1 MTDSLVFLPLGGA
14 GEIGMNLGLYGFGD
28 ERSRKWIMI
37 DLGIGF
43 ASGSVPG
50 VDILVPDTSF
60 IEDKDLLAIVLTHGH
75 EDHIGAVLDLYPRVK
90 APIYATPFTAALLA
104 AKTGETIG
112 AATELDVNTVPLGGS
127 IEIGPFDIR
136 FIGVAHSIPE
146 SNALSIVTPLGRVL
160 HTGDWRL
167 DPEPVVGAPTDEA
180 ALREVGEAGVDA
192 MVCDSTNALREGESP
207 SEGEI
212 GKTLAA
218 LIAEAPNRVAVTIF
232 ASNVARIRSV
242 AEAAQSAGRQVVA
255 SGRSMWRMIQVAT
268 ECGYLDGVPPFLDQ
282 NAFSSL
288 PRDKVV
294 LLCTG
299 SQGEERAAL
308 SRISRDDH
316 PEISLAKGDRVVF
329 SSRAIPGNERSVGG
343 VINALIEA
351 GVEVITD
358 RTHLVHVTGHPRR
371 GELRRMYEWV
381 KPKLLVP
388 VHGEAL
394 HMSEQADLARECGIP
409 NVAQVKDGQMLRL
422 LPGPAKVID
431 HVSVGTVA
439 RDGRLLIPS
448 NDPSYRERQ
457 KLTEAG
463 VVLVTLAMNE
473 RGDLMSDIEVETIG
487 MPGEGTRF
495 DAAQVALDAAI
506 NTIEGMP
513 RGRRRDDEK
522 VSDSLRRAV
531 RNTIY
536 QTWGKRPACSV
547 LINWV

>member
-28 ERSRKWIMI
+28 DRSRKWIMV

-43 ASGSVPG
+43 TGGTLPG

-60 IEDKDLLAIVLTHGH
+60 IEEEDLLAIVLTHGH
-75 EDHIGAVLDLYPRVK
+75 EDHIGAVLDLYPRVR

-112 AATELDVNTVPLGGS
+112 AATELDVETVPLGGS
-127 IEIGPFDIR
+127 IQIGPFDIR
-136 FIGVAHSIPE
+136 YIGVAHSIPE
-146 SNALSIVTPLGRVL
+146 SNALSITTPAGRVL

-167 DPEPVVGAPTDEA
+167 DPEPVVGAVTDEA
-180 ALREVGEAGVDA
+180 ALREIGEAGVDA

-212 GKTLAA
+212 GRNLAA
-218 LIAEAPNRVAVTIF
+218 LIKEAPNRVAVTIF

-242 AEAAQSAGRQVVA
+242 AEAAQAAGRQVVA

-268 ECGYLDGVPPFLDQ
+268 DCGYLDGLPPFLDQ
-282 NAFSSL
+282 NAFRNL
-288 PRDKVV
+288 PRAKVV

-308 SRISRDDH
+308 SRIARDDH

-329 SSRAIPGNERSVGG
+329 SSRAIPGNERSVGA
-343 VINALIEA
+343 VVNALIEQ
-351 GVEVITD
+351 GIEVITD

-394 HMSEQADLARECGIP
+394 HMAEQAELARESGIP

-422 LPGPAKVID
+422 LPGPAKIVD
-431 HVSVGTVA
+431 EVPVGSVA

-448 NDPSYRERQ
+448 ADPSYRERD
-457 KLTEAG
+457 KLAEAG
-463 VVLVTLAMNE
+463 VVLVTLAIND

-487 MPGEGTRF
+487 LPGEGTQF

-506 NTIEGMP
+506 NAIEGMP

-547 LINWV
+547 LVNWV